1 MTTYD
6 QNTFWELIFSQD
18 PDNIDEGM
26 ELLKSTHPQTIKKI
40 FAEVGWKVMDEDAL
54 YERLEAHAYLT
65 LYLLGVMHDFEV
77 EWVVELYSF
86 EVDDTELRRLPNL
99 IGNLTNLTWLG
110 LYKNKLTTLP
120 ESFENLTNLTWLGL
134 YKNEFTTLPDCI
146 GKLTSLEE
154 LNLDHNQLTTL
165 PESIGNL
172 TNLKSLYLES
182 NELTNLP
189 DPIES
194 LIKLTNLDLGDND
207 FTILPEWIGN
217 LANLTYLD
225 LFKNEM
231 TTSEQARIR
240 ALLPNCEIK
249 F

>member
-54 YERLEAHAYLT
+54 YERLEEHAYLT

-99 IGNLTNLTWLG
+99 IG
-110 LYKNKLTTLP
+110 
-120 ESFENLTNLTWLGL
+120 NLTNLTWLGL

-240 ALLPNCEIK
+240 ALLPNCDIE